1 MPRRLSPLPAACVC
15 STTLA
20 LLLAAAG
27 LARAQKDDRKV
38 ILPPDGEPAFKSPA
52 YKAARERFEAIR
64 KPAEGEKANKDSKE
78 DQAAVDWM
86 AQYYTY
92 RITWDGLT
100 ADPGGANKLMDE
112 FNLQVNSATSAAMR
126 QGNPAFGEMYLKALA
141 LRARDVIQTRQQLA
155 AVNGARMLARLTE
168 AGSAEAGDACAEALE
183 DAKGFLEPKARPG
196 VQYYA
201 LQGLKNLLGLWAEAP
216 TGADAPPVP
225 PGRKEREARYAR
237 ALVEVIGRKPPDGAK
252 PTTPDEVK
260 GLQVFRRE
268 AVRALA
274 QYRAPAVADDK
285 GVIQEPNGAT
295 ALALLKVVNNDG
307 LAPPARLDEQIEAGI
322 GVARL
327 RSKALASYQPDYA
340 AQQLG
345 YLVVEMAS
353 RAQKNDKTK
362 FPWKLYAARFS
373 DALEALRADAKGHPD
388 KAVFP
393 YVSEVVSRSLRVVK
407 DIELNESGNG
417 GDLKLWLGNNP
428 PPSKTLYKGVANS
441 TVRPLEKGEDEP
453 APEKPAGGDKKPDE
467 KKPTDKKPDDKKPM
481 PGKP

>member
-27 LARAQKDDRKV
+27 SARAQQDRNV
-38 ILPPDGEPAFKSPA
+38 ILPRDGEPAFKSPA
-52 YKAARERFEAIR
+52 YKAAHDRFQIISGRITEG
-64 KPAEGEKANKDSKE
+64 GEKANKDSKE
-78 DQAAVDWM
+78 DQAAVDWK

-92 RITWDGLT
+92 RITWDKANT
-100 ADPGGANKLMDE
+100 EPGEANRLMDE
-112 FNLQVNSATSAAMR
+112 FNSQVNSATSATVR
-126 QGNPAFGEMYLKALA
+126 QMNPAFGEMYLKALA

-168 AGSAEAGDACAEALE
+168 VGSVEAGDACAEALE

-196 VQYYA
+196 VQYHA
-201 LQGLKNLLGLWAEAP
+201 LQGLKNLLALWAEAP
-216 TGADAPPVP
+216 TGAEAPPVP

-237 ALVEVIGRKPPDGAK
+237 LLVEVIGRKPPEGTK
-252 PTTPDEVK
+252 LTTPEEVK

-274 QYRAPAVADDK
+274 QYRAPAVADAR
-285 GVIQEPNGAT
+285 GAIQEPNGAT

-353 RAQKNDKTK
+353 RAQPKDPSK
-362 FPWKLYAARFS
+362 FPWKLYAVRFG

-388 KAVFP
+388 KAVASH
-393 YVSEVVSRSLRVVK
+393 VGEVVRRSLSVVK
-407 DIELNESGNG
+407 EIELNERGNG
-417 GDLKLWLGNNP
+417 GDLKLWLGDHP
-428 PPSKTLYKGVANS
+428 PPSKTLYKGVAGS

-453 APEKPAGGDKKPDE
+453 APEKPAGGDKKPD
-467 KKPTDKKPDDKKPM
+467 DKKPM
-481 PGKP
+481 PSKP